1 MLICVGATSGY
12 CATGSAKIA
21 PIPPNMMMIARTHA
35 KMGRSMKIRDMIS
48 AAAAGSAA
56 GFHRSGRR
64 RLDFLRR
71 ARGHRLDL
79 RSILEVG
86 EALGDD
92 FLAWRQALGDD
103 PVGAERPIG
112 DDRPLDRAIS
122 RADDEQSRIAL
133 RAPAYG
139 LL

>member
-48 AAAAGSAA
+48 AAAATSTA
-56 GFHRSGRR
+56 GLHRSGRR
-64 RLDFLRR
+64 RLDLLRR
-71 ARGHRLDL
+71 ARRHRFDL
-79 RSILEVG
+79 RSVLEVG

-92 FLAWRQALGDD
+92 FLARRQALGHD
-103 PVGAERPIG
+103 PVGSEGSIG
-112 DDRPLDRAIS
+112 
-122 RADDEQSRIAL
+122 
-133 RAPAYG
+133 
-139 LL
+139 